1 MGQGAFV
8 LKDLA
13 EIAAIDPA
21 ATRLAFDEMLR
32 LILGWITNAPAKI
45 FTARDVDHSSGLSC
59 KIALGLLRG
68 RFGLPVVNV
77 EGWLEP
83 LWQARMVVLVGYV
96 AFRAG
101 LAGATAATRFRPVP
115 WPLRVRLAHPGG
127 VAAAG
132 ASGFLDLIHSRERP
146 ERYVEPLRLL
156 TIPSS
161 PVAQAWRNT
170 TSPSGCSIQPDARTA
185 LT

>member
-1 MGQGAFV
+1 M
-8 LKDLA
+8 LEHLLEHLA

-21 ATRLAFDEMLR
+21 AARLASDEMLR

-101 LAGATAATRFRPVP
+101 LAGATAATR
-115 WPLRVRLAHPGG
+115 LG
-127 VAAAG
+127 
-132 ASGFLDLIHSRERP
+132 
-146 ERYVEPLRLL
+146 
-156 TIPSS
+156 PSHGH
-161 PVAQAWRNT
+161 
-170 TSPSGCSIQPDARTA
+170 SGCASHTQGVSRQPEHPDFWI
-185 LT
+185 

>member
-1 MGQGAFV
+1 MKCSASSLGGS
-8 LKDLA
+8 
-13 EIAAIDPA
+13 P
-21 ATRLAFDEMLR
+21 TRLPRYLPRGMLIIRPACLLQDSAR
-32 LILGWITNAPAKI
+32 LAAGAVRAPRRQCRRL
-45 FTARDVDHSSGLSC
+45 AR
-59 KIALGLLRG
+59 
-68 RFGLPVVNV
+68 
-77 EGWLEP
+77 P

-101 LAGATAATRFRPVP
+101 LAGATAATRIRPVP

-161 PVAQAWRNT
+161 PILQAWRNT
-170 TSPSGCSIQPDARTA
+170 ISPSWCSRWSFSRTPGRPLRRMLARVA
-185 LT
+185 LRTSMGSRRRSAPGI